1 MMAFL
6 PVQETATESLY
17 SHYQL
22 KNLLAFLVKS
32 TLMSLSQTHP
42 FAEGKAEAGW
52 YSGKVWGQTRV
63 KKSQAFQCQE
73 YFLKM
78 S

>member
-22 KNLLAFLVKS
+22 NNLLAFLVKS

-52 YSGKVWGQTRV
+52 YSGKV
-63 KKSQAFQCQE
+63 
-73 YFLKM
+73 
-78 S
+78 